1 MPQQSG
7 RACAVRSPL
16 FRHRRE
22 FSGRRTPI
30 ELLDLLHGRQ
40 QREVGRGI
48 VGDAGLHA
56 RAAAKFVHA
65 ANRFKSKITLSRDGR
80 QIDGKS
86 ILGILMLAAAQGTKL
101 TLRVEG
107 VDEGD
112 ACQDLVNLIES
123 KFGEGQ

>member
-1 MPQQSG
+1 M
-7 RACAVRSPL
+7 
-16 FRHRRE
+16 
-22 FSGRRTPI
+22 I
-30 ELLDLLHGRQ
+30 EK
-40 QREVGRGI
+40 EITI
-48 VGDAGLHA
+48 VNRLGLHA

-65 ANRFKSKITLSRDGR
+65 ANNFKSKITLSRDGR

-107 VDEGD
+107 TDERD